1 MSSDQPIMATRPSES
16 TTPIV
21 RLETATIRLA
31 ALVRQITEAHS
42 NVVAA
47 LRARRLAGVS
57 GCTHP
62 DGHEIRLRP
71 REAMSIEAARDCPCC
86 GARLWI
92 QVPSVSRL
100 LESIG
105 IEEDA
110 PSAILEAG
118 LGGLERRRVTVLRKA
133 PYPLRSSQV
142 AAILWSD
149 ESRTHDVRSL
159 LYRVRRKLRGTGWT
173 IPVPERG
180 QGVRLLQVGE
190 SPSHS
195 NRSVLHESVES
206 NAA

>member
-1 MSSDQPIMATRPSES
+1 MRALGSES
-16 TTPIV
+16 TSPIA
-21 RLETATIRLA
+21 RLETATTRLGTLA
-31 ALVRQITEAHS
+31 RQITEAQL

-47 LRARRLAGVS
+47 LRARKLAGVS

-62 DGHEIRLRP
+62 DGHEIRLRA

-105 IEEDA
+105 VEEET

-118 LGGLERRRVTVLRKA
+118 LGALERRLVSLLRKS
-133 PYPLRSSQV
+133 PSPLGPSQL

-149 ESRTHDVRSL
+149 ESRTHGRA
-159 LYRVRRKLRGTGWT
+159 
-173 IPVPERG
+173 I
-180 QGVRLLQVGE
+180 
-190 SPSHS
+190 
-195 NRSVLHESVES
+195 
-206 NAA
+206 AAL